1 MKKMKSIKFNSKIVI
16 NYSLSGNQK
25 LFETTF
31 DKEPIEIIVGNSGLP
46 QIIEASLYGLKCGDK
61 KQYSFESNDIFG
73 KYDKNKIKSSS
84 IKMFKNY
91 KDVKVGDIIETEKD
105 NKSYFITVLEIKGD
119 EVLIDLNHPLCNK
132 DVKFRVE
139 ILEVLNDS

>member
-1 MKKMKSIKFNSKIVI
+1 MKSIKFNSKIII

-61 KQYSFESNDIFG
+61 KQYSFESKDIFG
-73 KYDKNKIKSSS
+73 KYDKKKIISSS

-132 DVKFRVE
+132 DIRFEVE
-139 ILEVLNDS
+139 ILEINDDS

>member
-132 DVKFRVE
+132 DIRFEVE
-139 ILEVLNDS
+139 ILEVKNDS